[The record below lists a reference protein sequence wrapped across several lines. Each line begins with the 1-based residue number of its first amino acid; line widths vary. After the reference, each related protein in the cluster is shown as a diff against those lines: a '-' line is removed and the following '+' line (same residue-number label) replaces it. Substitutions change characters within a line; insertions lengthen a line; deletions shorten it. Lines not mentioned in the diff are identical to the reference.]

1 MDNIRTLVSLGAS
14 GDLTARLLLP
24 GLGSLLDMQPDRD
37 ITVVGSAPGEFPG
50 PLGPDDD
57 VRAETWE
64 ETVAK
69 AFESV
74 GATGPAVERAR
85 ENTRWISCDVTEAAD
100 LEKLLGGVV
109 GPVCLYFAL
118 APAITKKACA
128 ALAELDSLPEDLY
141 LALEKPVG
149 TDLDS
154 ARALNAQVAQLV
166 DEDHTFRV
174 DHFLGMPGVLD
185 IVGLRFANR
194 LFEPIWDRR
203 HIASIDIVFDETL
216 ALEGRGAFYDST
228 GAARDM
234 LQSHLLQV
242 MALTM
247 MDPPSRFDAVE
258 VPANTAHILRATR
271 LWDEESAMHAA
282 EHPGITPVVRGR
294 YTAGTV
300 GGHEVP
306 DYAREK
312 DVDPE
317 RETETFVQVT
327 LEVDTW
333 RWNGVPVTL
342 RSGKAIGDPAQ
353 HIRVTFRRPP
363 HAYKGW
369 PHPTAPNALSVGF
382 EEEHVQLEANVGSPF
397 DSRGMNRLTLSS
409 GVPEPGLTA
418 YGSVMRWILDGDP
431 TFTVRAD
438 ATEEGW
444 RIIDLIQHAYDTCAP
459 LQEYPAGSAGPQ
471 TA

>member
-1 MDNIRTLVSLGAS
+1 MDNIRTLVILGAS

-24 GLGSLLDMQPDRD
+24 GLGSLLAMQPERE
-37 ITVVGSAPGEFPG
+37 ITVIGSARDDFPG

-69 AFESV
+69 AFSSV
-74 GATGPAVERAR
+74 DATGPAVDHAR
-85 ENTRWISCDVTEAAD
+85 ENTRWVSCDVTEAAD
-100 LEKLLGGVV
+100 LEKLLGDVE

-128 ALAELDSLPEDLY
+128 ALAELDALPEDLY

-166 DEDHTFRV
+166 DEEHTFRV

-194 LFEPIWDRR
+194 MFEPIWDRR
-203 HIASIDIVFDETL
+203 HIASIEIVFDETL
-216 ALEGRGAFYDST
+216 ALEGRGEFYDST

-247 MDPPSRFDAVE
+247 MDPPSRFDPVE

-271 LWDEESAMHAA
+271 LWDEDSTMHAA

-294 YTAGTV
+294 YTAGTT
-300 GGHEVP
+300 GGHDVP
-306 DYAREK
+306 DYAQEK

-317 RETETFVQVT
+317 RETETFVQAT

-342 RSGKAIGDPAQ
+342 RSGKGIGNPSQ

-363 HAYKGW
+363 HEYRGW
-369 PHPTAPNALSVGF
+369 PRPTAPNALSVGF

-459 LQEYPAGSAGPQ
+459 LQEYPAGSQGPHP
-471 TA
+471 A

>member
-1 MDNIRTLVSLGAS
+1 
-14 GDLTARLLLP
+14 
-24 GLGSLLDMQPDRD
+24 
-37 ITVVGSAPGEFPG
+37 
-50 PLGPDDD
+50 
-57 VRAETWE
+57 
-64 ETVAK
+64 
-69 AFESV
+69 
-74 GATGPAVERAR
+74 
-85 ENTRWISCDVTEAAD
+85 
-100 LEKLLGGVV
+100 
-109 GPVCLYFAL
+109 
-118 APAITKKACA
+118 
-128 ALAELDSLPEDLY
+128 
-141 LALEKPVG
+141 
-149 TDLDS
+149 
-154 ARALNAQVAQLV
+154 
-166 DEDHTFRV
+166 
-174 DHFLGMPGVLD
+174 
-185 IVGLRFANR
+185 
-194 LFEPIWDRR
+194 
-203 HIASIDIVFDETL
+203 
-216 ALEGRGAFYDST
+216 
-228 GAARDM
+228 
-234 LQSHLLQV
+234 
-242 MALTM
+242 M

-312 DVDPE
+312 DVDPD

-363 HAYKGW
+363 HEYKGW

-409 GVPEPGLTA
+409 GVPARRARIATGTSS
-418 YGSVMRWILDGDP
+418 GSESGADFTRSGCMPYADP
-431 TFTVRAD
+431 S
-438 ATEEGW
+438 
-444 RIIDLIQHAYDTCAP
+444 P
-459 LQEYPAGSAGPQ
+459 YPAWARSAGWS
-471 TA
+471 T